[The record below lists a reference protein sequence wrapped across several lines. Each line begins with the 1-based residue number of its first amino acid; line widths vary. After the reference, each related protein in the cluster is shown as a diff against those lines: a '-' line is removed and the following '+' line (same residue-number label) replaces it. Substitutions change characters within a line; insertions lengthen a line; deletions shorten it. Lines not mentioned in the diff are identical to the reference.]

1 MNKILLIITT
11 EIERKNA
18 EKISKLLLE
27 KRVAACISLKDIS
40 STYFWEG
47 NIETCNE
54 IEITIKSTIDKR
66 EQIINILKAKLSNDL
81 PQIIFKEIDS
91 ELAYFNWIKK
101 SVI

>member
-1 MNKILLIITT
+1 MNRILLIITT
-11 EIERKNA
+11 ETERKNA
-18 EKISKLLLE
+18 EKISNVLLE
-27 KRVAACISLKDIS
+27 KRVAACISLKEIS

-54 IEITIKSTIDKR
+54 IEISIKSTIENR
-66 EQIINILKAKLSNDL
+66 EQIISILKANLSNEL

-91 ELAYFNWIKK
+91 DLDYFNWIKR

>member
-1 MNKILLIITT
+1 MNKILLVITT

-18 EKISKLLLE
+18 EKISKFLLE

-40 STYFWEG
+40 STYFWGG
-47 NIETCNE
+47 NIETSNE
-54 IEITIKSTIDKR
+54 IEITIKSTIDNR
-66 EQIINILKAKLSNDL
+66 EQIINILKAKLSNEL

-91 ELAYFNWIKK
+91 ELAYFNWIKR

>member
-54 IEITIKSTIDKR
+54 IEISIKSTIDKR
-66 EQIINILKAKLSNDL
+66 EQIINILKAKLSNDI
-81 PQIIFKEIDS
+81 PQIIFKEIHS

>member
-1 MNKILLIITT
+1 MNKILLVITT

-18 EKISKLLLE
+18 EKISKFLLE

-40 STYFWEG
+40 STYFWGG
-47 NIETCNE
+47 NIETSNE
-54 IEITIKSTIDKR
+54 IEITIKSTIDNR
-66 EQIINILKAKLSNDL
+66 EQIINILKAKLSNEL

-91 ELAYFNWIKK
+91 ELAYFNWIKG

>member
-1 MNKILLIITT
+1 MNKILLVITT

-18 EKISKLLLE
+18 EKISKFLLE

-40 STYFWEG
+40 STYFWGG

-54 IEITIKSTIDKR
+54 IEITIKSTIDNR
-66 EQIINILKAKLSNDL
+66 EQIINILKAKLSNEL

-91 ELAYFNWIKK
+91 ELAYFNWIKR